1 MALIVHFKMIALC
14 YIDFPSIK
22 RGEERKGGREERS
35 ERIKPK
41 GASVRGNWVSIR
53 ESRGGGHLS
62 GPGSGAA
69 GMQSRGWWPVSPP
82 PPTSPPSHTL
92 FGPHGS
98 RGAARKASSDL

>member
-22 RGEERKGGREERS
+22 RREERKGGREERS
-35 ERIKPK
+35 ERTKPK
-41 GASVRGNWVSIR
+41 GAPVRGNWVSIR

-69 GMQSRGWWPVSPP
+69 GMQSRGWWPVSHP

-98 RGAARKASSDL
+98 RGAARKASSDH